1 MFPPMT
7 AHAAPIAVDPLLAHV
22 NAGTPAGTPAIDA
35 IAITTIRTLAMDA
48 VQKARSGHPGA
59 PMGLAPAAYELWQNA
74 LIYDPA
80 NPRWPNRDRFVLS
93 NGHASMLLY
102 ALIHLS
108 GIVEQARDGT
118 RSGRP
123 ALTIEDLQQFRQ
135 LHSRCPGHPEY
146 GETTGVETT
155 TGPLGQGIANSV
167 GMAAALRFLAAR
179 FNKPGF
185 ELFNAHVWTFCGDG
199 DLEEGIS
206 HEASGLAGH
215 WKLGNL
221 TWLYDS
227 NRITIEG
234 DTALA
239 FTDDTAARLA
249 AQGWQVLHVEDANDV
264 AALRAAYATARRS
277 TDRPTLIVARSVIA
291 WGAPTVAGSAKAH
304 GEPLGDE
311 EIRRTK
317 AFYGWPEDRAFWVP
331 DGVRERFHELVGARG
346 AAAHAAWVRLRAA
359 YAKEHPDLARELDA
373 IEGGALPDGW
383 ESAIPVFPA
392 DPKGK
397 ATRASGG
404 EVLNALVTRIPWLM
418 GGAADLAPST
428 KTITRGAG
436 TFNPPE
442 WGGTFDGRN
451 MHFGIREHAMGAIVN
466 GMVLTGVRAFGAG
479 FFIFTDYM
487 RAPLRLSALMRIP
500 SLWVFTHDSIGVGED
515 GPTHQPI
522 EQLASLRATP
532 EFAVWRPCDANEA
545 AQAYRWALGQTRTPS
560 AIVLTRQDLPT
571 LDRTKMAPAEEAQR
585 GGYVLREAPGL
596 AAGALP
602 DALLIATGS
611 EVPLVLEA
619 QDALLAQG
627 IRARV
632 VSLPCWHVFEA
643 QPEAYRAAV
652 LPSTIRAR
660 VGVEA
665 AAETGWGR
673 YLGLEGEFVGMR
685 SFGASGPAGSVFKE
699 FGFAA
704 EIVVTAARR
713 AIERAR
719 AAGGGSRAGA

>member
-1 MFPPMT
+1 MT

-22 NAGTPAGTPAIDA
+22 NAGTPAGTPPIDA
-35 IAITTIRTLAMDA
+35 VAITTIRTLAMDA

-59 PMGLAPAAYELWQNA
+59 PMGLAAAAYELWQEA
-74 LIYDPA
+74 LVYDPA
-80 NPRWPNRDRFVLS
+80 HPHWPNRDRFVLS

-108 GIVEQARDGT
+108 GIVDEPRGGAPT
-118 RSGRP
+118 GR
-123 ALTIEDLQQFRQ
+123 AVLELDDLRQFRQ

-179 FNKPGF
+179 YNRPGF
-185 ELFNAHVWTFCGDG
+185 PLFDAHVWTFCGDG

-206 HEASGLAGH
+206 HEAAGLAGH
-215 WKLGNL
+215 WRLGNL

-239 FTDDTAARLA
+239 FTDDTAARFE
-249 AQGWQVLHVEDANDV
+249 AQGWQVLHVEDANDL

-277 TDRPTLIVARSVIA
+277 EDRPTLIVARSVIA

-331 DGVRERFHELVGARG
+331 DGVRERFQERMGSRG
-346 AAAHAAWVRLRAA
+346 AAAHAAWTRLRAA
-359 YAKEHPDLARELDA
+359 YATAHPDLARELDA
-373 IEGGALPDGW
+373 IERGALPAGW
-383 ESAIPVFPA
+383 EGAIPAFPA

-397 ATRASGG
+397 ATRVSGG
-404 EVLNALVTRIPWLM
+404 EVLNALVARIPWLL

-428 KTITRGAG
+428 KTITKGAG
-436 TFNPPE
+436 TFNPPA
-442 WGGTFDGRN
+442 WGGTYDGRN

-500 SLWVFTHDSIGVGED
+500 ALWIFTHDSIGVGED
-515 GPTHQPI
+515 GPTHQPV

-532 EFAVWRPCDANEA
+532 GLAVWRPCDANEA
-545 AQAYRWALGQTRTPS
+545 AEAYRWALGQTRTPS

-571 LDRTKMAPAEEAQR
+571 LDRATVAPAEGALR
-585 GGYVLREAPGL
+585 GGYILREAAGL
-596 AAGALP
+596 APGEAP
-602 DALLIATGS
+602 DVLLIATGS
-611 EVPLVLEA
+611 EVHLALEA
-619 QDALLAQG
+619 QASLAARSV
-627 IRARV
+627 RARV
-632 VSLPCWHVFEA
+632 VSLPCWSVFEA
-643 QPEAYRAAV
+643 EPEAYRAEV
-652 LPSTIRAR
+652 LPPGVRAR

-673 YLGLEGEFVGMR
+673 YLGLEGEFVGMH
-685 SFGASGPAGSVFKE
+685 SFGASAPAGNVFKH
-699 FGFAA
+699 FGLVADSVVEAA
-704 EIVVTAARR
+704 LRSRGRVR
-713 AIERAR
+713 ALRA
-719 AAGGGSRAGA
+719 